1 MKQFEAT
8 VRVGSNYV
16 TVRVVAQGHVQ
27 AKWQL
32 EALYGA
38 KNLIHLPREIN

>member
-1 MKQFEAT
+1 MKVYECLVKAQGYF
-8 VRVGSNYV
+8 V
-16 TVRVVAQGHVQ
+16 TVRVQAQNLLQ

-38 KNLIHLPREIN
+38 INVLQIPREI

>member
-1 MKQFEAT
+1 MRAYEAT
-8 VRVGSNYV
+8 VRVDANYV
-16 TVRVVAQGHVQ
+16 TVRIVAQGHVQ

-38 KNLIHLPREIN
+38 KNLIHLPREL